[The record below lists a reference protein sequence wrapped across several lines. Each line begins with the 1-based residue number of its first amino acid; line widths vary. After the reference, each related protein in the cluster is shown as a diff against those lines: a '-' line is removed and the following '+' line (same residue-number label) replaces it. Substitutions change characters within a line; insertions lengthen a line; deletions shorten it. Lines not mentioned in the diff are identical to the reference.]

1 MTTEQNLTETEE
13 ASFQLLYG
21 FIFSMSMS
29 IEYMDGIKPMLQAAG
44 GRNALSKVLSAEE
57 TLKSLKGTIW
67 HHFTKNMP
75 PDQVGVFE
83 QAIES
88 HSETVYKMFSLG
100 PDKQRRVW
108 NLIEKLNKE

>member
-1 MTTEQNLTETEE
+1 MATEQNLTETEE

-21 FIFSMSMS
+21 FIFSMSMAS
-29 IEYMDGIKPMLQAAG
+29 EYIDGIKHMLQSAG

-75 PDQVGVFE
+75 REQVVVFE

-88 HSETVYKMFSLG
+88 HSETVYKMFSLD
-100 PDKQRRVW
+100 PEKQREVW
-108 NLIEKLNKE
+108 NLIEELNKE